1 MTGDENLTAQ
11 KQGERYDVFPRKKT
25 SQNRYLNLWG
35 PNEAMR
41 ENERGTMKER
51 NVSPPLMRVFEPDYT
66 KEI

>member
-11 KQGERYDVFPRKKT
+11 KHGERYDVFPTEEKT
-25 SQNRYLNLWG
+25 SQNRYLNLWC

-41 ENERGTMKER
+41 ER